1 LDIEPLGITHLL
13 PLFEVTRQTLP
24 SKYGIDA
31 ACNNEGELKLSA
43 MTSVPSVEINTLF
56 IKAYLGQSS

>member
-1 LDIEPLGITHLL
+1 
-13 PLFEVTRQTLP
+13 LP

-43 MTSVPSVEINTLF
+43 MTSVPSMEINKLL